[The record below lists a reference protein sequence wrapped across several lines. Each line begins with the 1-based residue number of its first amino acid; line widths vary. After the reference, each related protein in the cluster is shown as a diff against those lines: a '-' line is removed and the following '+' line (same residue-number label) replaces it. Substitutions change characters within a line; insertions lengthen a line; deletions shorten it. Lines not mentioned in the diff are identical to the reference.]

1 MGKSL
6 IQQKRGKGGP
16 RYRAPSFNYK
26 GKIGYGSIENSLSN
40 AKILELIHSAG
51 HSAPLME
58 VEYNN
63 GNSVLLPAPEGVR
76 EGDSIEVVNHTEEAL
91 SKPGTIL
98 PLKDI
103 PEGASIYNIESNPGD
118 GGKFVRCSGLSA
130 KIVTKGE
137 DGIVIL
143 LPSSKKKTFN
153 PECRAILGTI
163 GGSGRTEKPFL
174 KAGTRYFA
182 MTAKNKVRSE

>member
-26 GKIGYGSIENSLSN
+26 GTIGYGRIENTTPSN
-40 AKILELIHSAG
+40 AKIVELIHSAG

-58 VEYNN
+58 VEYVN

-76 EGDSIEVVNHTEEAL
+76 EGDSIEIGNNTEEAL
-91 SKPGTIL
+91 SKTGTIL

-103 PEGASIYNIESNPGD
+103 PEGASIYNIESKPGD
-118 GGKFVRCSGLSA
+118 GGKFVR
-130 KIVTKGE
+130 
-137 DGIVIL
+137 
-143 LPSSKKKTFN
+143 
-153 PECRAILGTI
+153 
-163 GGSGRTEKPFL
+163 
-174 KAGTRYFA
+174 
-182 MTAKNKVRSE
+182 